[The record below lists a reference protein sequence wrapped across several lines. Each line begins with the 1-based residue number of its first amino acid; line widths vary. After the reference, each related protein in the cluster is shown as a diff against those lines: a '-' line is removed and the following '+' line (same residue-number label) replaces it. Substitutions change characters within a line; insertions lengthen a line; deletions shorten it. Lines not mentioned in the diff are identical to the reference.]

1 MIRMWGIKAAVPVH
15 ALHTAFGVGAL
26 LSPQIARPFLG
37 NAPGATEVNGSN
49 LIEYNAS
56 YSTDDSMATPYDMTD
71 AAIEY
76 PYSIISTFTLLVATV
91 FVFIF
96 FISPIRQRSAHPA
109 SKLSLKNTV
118 KPSSSLGGDTRL
130 GLAILILAFLIFM
143 LPVGMERAYGKFIFS
158 LSVTGPLKLS
168 PADGTMLESTFWAS
182 FTAGRLFA
190 TIAATRISLNV
201 LVIIELSVNIV
212 ATLALV
218 VYGQATGL
226 HLAIFSALFASAMAP
241 LNPTILSWLNLYIE
255 VTAWIT
261 CMAFISS
268 ACGAFVYSWMAGY
281 LFQYHGPDALLYFM
295 LASTCACAMIFAP
308 LYLSARKY
316 ERGFPRT
323 EVIDQIVVRKL
334 APQDEVTKL

>member
-1 MIRMWGIKAAVPVH
+1 MIRMWGVKAAVPVH

-37 NAPGATEVNGSN
+37 NAPGATEMNDSN
-49 LIEYNAS
+49 IIEYNTS
-56 YSTDDSMATPYDMTD
+56 YTADESIATTYDMAA

-76 PYSIISTFTLLVATV
+76 PYSIISTFTLCVATI
-91 FVFIF
+91 FVLIF
-96 FISPIRQRSAHPA
+96 CLSPIRQRTATKA
-109 SKLSLKNTV
+109 AQLSMKDTV
-118 KPSSSLGGDTRL
+118 KPSTWLGGDTRL
-130 GLAILILAFLIFM
+130 GFAVLVLAFFIFM

-182 FTAGRLFA
+182 FTAGRLLA
-190 TIAATRISLNV
+190 TIAATRVNLNL
-201 LVIIELSVNIV
+201 LVVIELSINVV

-218 VYGQATGL
+218 AYGQATGL

-255 VTAWIT
+255 VTAMIT

-295 LASTCACAMIFAP
+295 LASTCACVMIFVP

-316 ERGFPRT
+316 EQGFPRC
-323 EVIDQIVVRKL
+323 EVINQIVVRKL
-334 APQDEVTKL
+334 AQQDEVTKL